1 MKSKLQML
9 MVAGVATGAFALG
22 SQAQAAFAGFDA
34 ADFYVIEAPGQYTLV
49 NNSDDWY
56 IYAFG
61 VSNTLAGDGYT
72 ARTGQT
78 DWDAY
83 SCIGSCVG
91 NLSAFEYYNSDGSGS
106 AGLGTDVGPNSSSS
120 KFYFSAPPESTYQ
133 IDITNGTNSETVSGP
148 AVSPGVPE
156 PASWALM
163 ILGFGAMGA
172 MLRRRRSS
180 PARA

>member
-91 NLSAFEYYNSDGSGS
+91 SNAAHHRG
-106 AGLGTDVGPNSSSS
+106 GTARVQGQNHRQGVVGH
-120 KFYFSAPPESTYQ
+120 
-133 IDITNGTNSETVSGP
+133 I
-148 AVSPGVPE
+148 
-156 PASWALM
+156 
-163 ILGFGAMGA
+163 GAQL
-172 MLRRRRSS
+172 LR
-180 PARA
+180 A